1 MGSPFVFEV
10 PSCWKSISFPMEAS
24 LGILFHKLLSIT
36 VKINACP
43 SPLSAD
49 LSCCLCRH
57 ESTNEAAKTK
67 LSLVCVWAE
76 CVSNMRI
83 QQWEF
88 WIILNK
94 SSYWKKKY
102 TYTHMGIIYL
112 SLCAYTY
119 TQNKID
125 NRKESNNLMPIAFIS
140 LKHSSYFWF
149 IALCKTFRI
158 TGSPSLGFSQ
168 VLVWT
173 SGECGWRPLPSRAGR
188 GCEGRCLGDAS
199 LERWQA
205 TELPET
211 IRMRRC

>member
-1 MGSPFVFEV
+1 MLPLQT
-10 PSCWKSISFPMEAS
+10 WKHKRGGQNQAFSGLCLGRVCVKHEDSAM
-24 LGILFHKLLSIT
+24 GILDYFKQKLVL
-36 VKINACP
+36 K
-43 SPLSAD
+43 
-49 LSCCLCRH
+49 
-57 ESTNEAAKTK
+57 
-67 LSLVCVWAE
+67 
-76 CVSNMRI
+76 
-83 QQWEF
+83 
-88 WIILNK
+88 
-94 SSYWKKKY
+94 KKKY

-211 IRMRRC
+211 IRMIRC